1 MKHIFETL
9 KVLIFTLFGV
19 ALTFV
24 VYQALNRLNVKDNR
38 QTYLVYATFK
48 DLKQLQIGD
57 DVRLAGVRIGS
68 VTDASLRGNLAVA
81 MLSIDKKFSVP
92 SDSVATISMA
102 GLLGANY
109 IAILPGNSRNPLQP
123 NETLKTQNP
132 IDVGAML
139 QKFGSVGE
147 RLDRILANVEENF
160 SKNNPLEGLRDIG
173 DFFRNNREKL
183 SNVVDNCS
191 EITQNINTI
200 TRHVTEGQGTLGKLI
215 YDEHAYEQFNDMI
228 QSLSDIAKNI
238 ENGQGLVG
246 KLLYDPK
253 TSQSFDALMNNF
265 DTVVKNLKE
274 FSARLNN
281 EHSTL
286 GRIISDDSLYKK
298 AEAALDKVDGAV
310 NSVSNSG
317 PVTAVGAAAS
327 ALF

>member
-1 MKHIFETL
+1 MKHTFETL
-9 KVLIFTLFGV
+9 KVLIFTLFGI
-19 ALTFV
+19 ALTV
-24 VYQALNRLNVKDNR
+24 IVHHALNRLAVKDNR
-38 QTYLVYATFK
+38 KTYFLYAAFD

-68 VTDASLRGNLAVA
+68 VTHTSLRGNQAVA
-81 MLSIDKKFSVP
+81 TLSIHKEFTVP
-92 SDSVATISMA
+92 SDSVATIAMA

-109 IAILPGNSRNPLQP
+109 IAVIPGNSPNPLQP
-123 NETLKTQNP
+123 KEQFRTQNP
-132 IDVGAML
+132 IDIGTML

-147 RLDRILANVEENF
+147 RLDRILANF
-160 SKNNPLEGLRDIG
+160 DGKDIGKNLSETLEGIG
-173 DFFRNNREKL
+173 SFFRDNREKIAK
-183 SNVVDNCS
+183 VIDNCS
-191 EITQNINTI
+191 EITQNVNTI
-200 TRHVTEGQGTLGKLI
+200 TQHVAEGQGTLGKLI
-215 YDEHAYEQFNDMI
+215 YDEHAYEQFNDLI
-228 QSLSDIAKNI
+228 QSLSEIAKNI
-238 ENGQGLVG
+238 ESGRGLVG

-253 TSQSFDALMNNF
+253 TSQSFDAFMNNC
-265 DTVVKNLKE
+265 DTVMKNLKE

-310 NSVSNSG
+310 NTVSNSG

>member
-9 KVLIFTLFGV
+9 KVLIFTLFGI
-19 ALTFV
+19 ALTV
-24 VYQALNRLNVKDNR
+24 IVYQALNRLNVKDNR
-38 QTYLVYATFK
+38 QTYLVYAAFK

-81 MLSIDKKFSVP
+81 TLGIDKKFSVP
-92 SDSVATISMA
+92 SNSVATISMA

-109 IAILPGNSRNPLQP
+109 IAIIPGNSQNPLQP
-123 NETLKTQNP
+123 DEILQTKNP

-147 RLDRILANVEENF
+147 RLDRILANIEENF

-183 SNVVDNCS
+183 SKVVDNCS
-191 EITQNINTI
+191 EITQNINT
-200 TRHVTEGQGTLGKLI
+200 VTQHIADGQGTLGKLI

-228 QSLSDIAKNI
+228 RSLSDIAKNI
-238 ENGQGLVG
+238 ESGHGLIG

-265 DTVVKNLKE
+265 DTVMKNLKE

-317 PVTAVGAAAS
+317 PITAVGAAAS

>member
-92 SDSVATISMA
+92 SDSIATISMA

-191 EITQNINTI
+191 EITRNINTI
-200 TRHVTEGQGTLGKLI
+200 TQHITDGQGTLGKLI

-238 ENGQGLVG
+238 ESGQGLVG

>member
-9 KVLIFTLFGV
+9 KVLIFTLFGI
-19 ALTFV
+19 ALTFI
-24 VYQALNRLNVKDNR
+24 VYQALNRLTVKDNR
-38 QTYLVYATFK
+38 QTYLVYATFD

-68 VTDASLRGNLAVA
+68 VTDASLRWNLAVA
-81 MLSIDKKFSVP
+81 TLSIDKKFSVP
-92 SDSVATISMA
+92 SNSVATISMA

-109 IAILPGNSRNPLQP
+109 IAILPGNDPHPLQP
-123 NETLKTQNP
+123 NETLQTQNP

-215 YDEHAYEQFNDMI
+215 YDEHAYEQFNDII

-253 TSQSFDALMNNF
+253 TSQSFDALMNNC
-265 DTVVKNLKE
+265 DTVMKNLKE

>member
-9 KVLIFTLFGV
+9 KVLIFTLFGI
-19 ALTFV
+19 ALTFI
-24 VYQALNRLNVKDNR
+24 VYQALNRLTVKDNR
-38 QTYLVYATFK
+38 QTYLVYATFD

-81 MLSIDKKFSVP
+81 TLSIDKKFSVP

-109 IAILPGNSRNPLQP
+109 IAILPGNNPHPLQP
-123 NETLKTQNP
+123 NEKLKTQNP

-147 RLDRILANVEENF
+147 RLDRILANFDGEDIGDNLF
-160 SKNNPLEGLRDIG
+160 GGLRDIG
-173 DFFRNNREKL
+173 DFFKNNREKF
-183 SNVVDNCS
+183 SKIIDNCS
-191 EITQNINTI
+191 EITQNVNTI
-200 TRHVTEGQGTLGKLI
+200 TQHVAEGQGTLGKLI
-215 YDEHAYEQFNDMI
+215 YDEHAYKQFNEMI
-228 QSLSDIAKNI
+228 QSLSDIAKDVQ
-238 ENGQGLVG
+238 GGRGLVG

-253 TSQSFDALMNNF
+253 TSQSFDTLMENSN
-265 DTVVKNLKE
+265 TMMKNLKE

>member
-109 IAILPGNSRNPLQP
+109 IAIIPGNSRNPLQP

-191 EITQNINTI
+191 EITKNINTI

>member
-9 KVLIFTLFGV
+9 KVLIFTLFGI
-19 ALTFV
+19 ALTV
-24 VYQALNRLNVKDNR
+24 IVYQALNRLNVKDNR
-38 QTYLVYATFK
+38 QTYAVHAAFN

-68 VTDASLRGNLAVA
+68 VTDASLQNNLAVA
-81 MLSIDKKFSVP
+81 TLSIDKKFSVP
-92 SDSVATISMA
+92 SNSVATISMA

-109 IAILPGNSRNPLQP
+109 IAIIPGNSRNPLRP
-123 NETLKTQNP
+123 NETLQTQNP
-132 IDVGAML
+132 LDVGAVL

-147 RLDRILANVEENF
+147 RLDRILANFDGKDIGDNLF
-160 SKNNPLEGLRDIG
+160 GGLRDVG

-183 SNVVDNCS
+183 SKIIDNCS
-191 EITQNINTI
+191 EITQNVNAI
-200 TRHVTEGQGTLGKLI
+200 TQHVAEGQGTLGKLI
-215 YDEHAYEQFNDMI
+215 YDEHAYERFNDLME
-228 QSLSDIAKNI
+228 SFSDIAKDVQR
-238 ENGQGLVG
+238 GQGLIG

-253 TSQSFDALMNNF
+253 TSQSFDTLMENSN
-265 DTVVKNLKE
+265 TMMKNLKE

>member
-9 KVLIFTLFGV
+9 KVLIFTLFGI
-19 ALTFV
+19 ALTV
-24 VYQALNRLNVKDNR
+24 IVYQALNRLNVKDDR
-38 QTYLVYATFK
+38 QTYLVYAAFD

-68 VTDASLRGNLAVA
+68 VTDTSLQNNLAVA
-81 MLSIDKKFSVP
+81 TLSIDKKFSVP

-109 IAILPGNSRNPLQP
+109 IAIIPGNSRNPLQP
-123 NETLKTQNP
+123 NETLQTQNP
-132 IDVGAML
+132 LDVGAVL

-147 RLDRILANVEENF
+147 RLDRILANFDGKDIGDNLF
-160 SKNNPLEGLRDIG
+160 GGLRDVG
-173 DFFRNNREKL
+173 DFFRNNREKF
-183 SNVVDNCS
+183 SKIIDNCS
-191 EITQNINTI
+191 EITQNVNTI
-200 TRHVTEGQGTLGKLI
+200 TQHVTEGQGTLGKLI
-215 YDEHAYEQFNDMI
+215 YDEHAYKQFNEMI
-228 QSLSDIAKNI
+228 QSLSDIAKSI

-253 TSQSFDALMNNF
+253 TSQSFDTLMENSN
-265 DTVVKNLKE
+265 TMMKNLKE

>member
-1 MKHIFETL
+1 MKHVFETL

-191 EITQNINTI
+191 EITRNINTI
-200 TRHVTEGQGTLGKLI
+200 TQHITDGQGTLGKLI

-238 ENGQGLVG
+238 ESGQGLVG

>member
-9 KVLIFTLFGV
+9 KVLIFTLFGI
-19 ALTFV
+19 ALTV
-24 VYQALNRLNVKDNR
+24 IVYQALNRLNVKDDR
-38 QTYLVYATFK
+38 QTYLVYAAFD

-81 MLSIDKKFSVP
+81 TLSIDKKFSVP
-92 SDSVATISMA
+92 SNSVATISMA

-109 IAILPGNSRNPLQP
+109 IAIIPGNSRNPLQP
-123 NETLKTQNP
+123 NETLQTQNP
-132 IDVGAML
+132 LDVGAVL

-147 RLDRILANVEENF
+147 RLDRILANFDGKDIGDNLF
-160 SKNNPLEGLRDIG
+160 GGLRDIG
-173 DFFRNNREKL
+173 DFFKNNREKF
-183 SNVVDNCS
+183 SKIIDNCS

-200 TRHVTEGQGTLGKLI
+200 TQHVTEGQGTLGKLI
-215 YDEHAYEQFNDMI
+215 YDEHAYKQFNEMI
-228 QSLSDIAKNI
+228 QSLSDIAKSI

-253 TSQSFDALMNNF
+253 TSQSFDTLMENSN
-265 DTVVKNLKE
+265 TMMKNLKE

>member
-9 KVLIFTLFGV
+9 KVLIFTLFGI

-24 VYQALNRLNVKDNR
+24 VYQALNQLTVKDNR
-38 QTYLVYATFK
+38 QTYLVYAAFD

-57 DVRLAGVRIGS
+57 DVRLAGVRIGN
-68 VTDASLRGNLAVA
+68 VTDMLLQNNLAVA
-81 MLSIDKKFSVP
+81 TLSIDKKFSVP
-92 SDSVATISMA
+92 SNSVATISMA

-109 IAILPGNSRNPLQP
+109 IAIIPGNNPRSLRP
-123 NETLKTQNP
+123 NETLQTRNP
-132 IDVGAML
+132 LDIGAVL

-147 RLDRILANVEENF
+147 RLDRILANF
-160 SKNNPLEGLRDIG
+160 EGKDIG
-173 DFFRNNREKL
+173 ENLFGGLQDVGNFFRDNREKL
-183 SNVVDNCS
+183 SKIIDNCS
-191 EITQNINTI
+191 EITQNINVI
-200 TRHVTEGQGTLGKLI
+200 TQQISDGRGTLGRLI
-215 YDEHAYEQFNDMI
+215 YDEHAYEQFNDML

-238 ENGQGLVG
+238 ESGRGLIG

-253 TSQSFDALMNNF
+253 TSQSFDTLMHNF
-265 DTVVKNLKE
+265 DTVMKNLKE

-286 GRIISDDSLYKK
+286 GRIISDDTLYKK

>member
-68 VTDASLRGNLAVA
+68 VTDASLRWNLAVA

-92 SDSVATISMA
+92 SDSIATISMA

-191 EITQNINTI
+191 EITRNINTI
-200 TRHVTEGQGTLGKLI
+200 TQHITDGQGTLGKLI

-238 ENGQGLVG
+238 ESGQGLVG

>member
-1 MKHIFETL
+1 MKHFFETL
-9 KVLIFTLFGV
+9 KVLIFTLFGI
-19 ALTFV
+19 ALTV
-24 VYQALNRLNVKDNR
+24 IVYHALNRLNVKDNR
-38 QTYLVYATFK
+38 QTYPVYAAFD

-68 VTDASLRGNLAVA
+68 VTDASLRGHLAVA
-81 MLSIDKKFSVP
+81 TLSIDKKFSVP
-92 SDSVATISMA
+92 SDSIATISMA

-109 IAILPGNSRNPLQP
+109 IAIIPGNHPRSLQP
-123 NETLKTQNP
+123 NETLQTHNP
-132 IDVGAML
+132 LDIGAVL

-147 RLDRILANVEENF
+147 RLDSILKSVEENF
-160 SKNNPLEGLRDIG
+160 LKNNPLEGLQDVG
-173 DFFRNNREKL
+173 NFFRDNREKL
-183 SNVVDNCS
+183 SKVIDNYS

-200 TRHVTEGQGTLGKLI
+200 TQHVADGRGTLGKLI
-215 YDEHAYEQFNDMI
+215 YDEHAYEQFNEMI
-228 QSLSDIAKNI
+228 QSLSNIAKNV
-238 ENGQGLVG
+238 ESGQGLVG

-253 TSQSFDALMNNF
+253 TSQSFDTLMHNF
-265 DTVVKNLKE
+265 DTVMKNLKE
-274 FSARLNN
+274 FSSRLNN

-286 GRIISDDSLYKK
+286 GRIISDDTLYKK

>member
-9 KVLIFTLFGV
+9 KVLIFTLFGIV
-19 ALTFV
+19 LTVV
-24 VYQALNRLNVKDNR
+24 VYQALNRLTVKDNR
-38 QTYLVYATFK
+38 QTYLVYAAFD

-57 DVRLAGVRIGS
+57 DVRLAGVRIGN

-81 MLSIDKKFSVP
+81 TLSIDKKFSVP
-92 SDSVATISMA
+92 SNSVATISMA

-109 IAILPGNSRNPLQP
+109 IAIIPGNSRNTLQP
-123 NETLKTQNP
+123 NETLQTQNP

-147 RLDRILANVEENF
+147 RLDRILENVEENF

-183 SNVVDNCS
+183 SEVVDNCS
-191 EITQNINTI
+191 EITQNVNTI
-200 TRHVTEGQGTLGKLI
+200 TRHVADGQGTLGKLI

-228 QSLSDIAKNI
+228 RSLSDIAKNI
-238 ENGQGLVG
+238 ESGQGLVG

-253 TSQSFDALMNNF
+253 TSQSFDTLMENSN
-265 DTVVKNLKE
+265 TMMKNLKE
-274 FSARLNN
+274 FSARLND

>member
-1 MKHIFETL
+1 MKHVFETL
-9 KVLIFTLFGV
+9 KVLIFTLFGI
-19 ALTFV
+19 ALTFI
-24 VYQALNRLNVKDNR
+24 VYQALNRLTVKDNT
-38 QTYLVYATFK
+38 QTYRIHTVFN

-68 VTDASLRGNLAVA
+68 VTDTSLRGNLAVA
-81 MLSIDKKFSVP
+81 TLNIDKKFSVP
-92 SDSVATISMA
+92 ADSVATISMA

-109 IAILPGNSRNPLQP
+109 IAIIPGNNPRPLEP
-123 NETLKTQNP
+123 DATLKSQNP
-132 IDVGAML
+132 TDIAGML

-147 RLDRILANVEENF
+147 RLDRILENVEENF

-183 SNVVDNCS
+183 SKVVDNCS
-191 EITQNINTI
+191 EITRNINTI
-200 TRHVTEGQGTLGKLI
+200 TQHVAEGQGTLGKLV

-238 ENGQGLVG
+238 ENGRGLVG

-265 DTVVKNLKE
+265 DTVMKNLKE

>member
-9 KVLIFTLFGV
+9 KVLIFTLFGI
-19 ALTFV
+19 ALTFI
-24 VYQALNRLNVKDNR
+24 VYQALNRLTVKDNR
-38 QTYLVYATFK
+38 QTYLVYATFD

-68 VTDASLRGNLAVA
+68 VTDMSLQNNLAVA
-81 MLSIDKKFSVP
+81 TLSIDKKFSVP
-92 SDSVATISMA
+92 SNSVATISMA

-109 IAILPGNSRNPLQP
+109 IAIIPGNNRNPLRP
-123 NETLKTQNP
+123 NETLQTQNP
-132 IDVGAML
+132 LDVGAVL

-147 RLDRILANVEENF
+147 RLERILANFDRKDIGDNLF
-160 SKNNPLEGLRDIG
+160 GGLRDVG

-183 SNVVDNCS
+183 SKIIDNCS
-191 EITQNINTI
+191 EITQNVNTI
-200 TRHVTEGQGTLGKLI
+200 TQHVAEGQGTLGKLI
-215 YDEHAYEQFNDMI
+215 YDEHTYEQFNDMI

-253 TSQSFDALMNNF
+253 TSQSFDALMNNC
-265 DTVVKNLKE
+265 DTVMKNLKE

>member
-68 VTDASLRGNLAVA
+68 VTDASLRWNLAVA

-92 SDSVATISMA
+92 SDSIATISMA

-191 EITQNINTI
+191 EITRNINTI
-200 TRHVTEGQGTLGKLI
+200 TQHITDGQGTLGKLI

>member
-9 KVLIFTLFGV
+9 KVLIFTLFGI
-19 ALTFV
+19 ALTFI
-24 VYQALNRLNVKDNR
+24 VYQALNRLTVKDNR
-38 QTYLVYATFK
+38 QTYLVYATFD

-81 MLSIDKKFSVP
+81 TLSIDKKFSVP

-109 IAILPGNSRNPLQP
+109 IAILPGNNPHPLQP
-123 NETLKTQNP
+123 NGTLKTQNP
-132 IDVGAML
+132 LDVGAVL

-147 RLDRILANVEENF
+147 RLDRILANFDGKDIGDNLF
-160 SKNNPLEGLRDIG
+160 GGLRDVG
-173 DFFRNNREKL
+173 DFFRNNREKF
-183 SNVVDNCS
+183 SKIIDNCS
-191 EITQNINTI
+191 EITQNVNTI
-200 TRHVTEGQGTLGKLI
+200 TQHVAEGQGTLGKLI
-215 YDEHAYEQFNDMI
+215 YDEHAYEQFNNMI
-228 QSLSDIAKNI
+228 QSLSNIAKSI

-253 TSQSFDALMNNF
+253 TSQSFDTLMENS
-265 DTVVKNLKE
+265 DTMMKNLKE